1 MNIVNEGIKKK
12 LITLDDD
19 GKYIVYINENK
30 RRNYSNPEEKV
41 QAETFLALI
50 LTYNYPPQRI
60 RQFVKVTMGA
70 ETKEADIVVYNDDA
84 CTKPHIVVECK
95 KEDVSEAEF
104 EQAGNQAFSY
114 AQAVAGTIKYVWVT
128 IVDPRFRTI
137 V

>member
-1 MNIVNEGIKKK
+1 MNIVNEGINKGF
-12 LITLDDD
+12 ITLDDD
-19 GKYIVYINENK
+19 GKYIVYLNEHK
-30 RRNYSNPEEKV
+30 RRNYANPEEKV

-60 RQFVKVTMGA
+60 RQFVKVTMGS

-104 EQAGNQAFSY
+104 EQAANQAFSY
-114 AQAVAGTIKYVWVT
+114 AQAVAGTIKYG
-128 IVDPRFRTI
+128 FLEN
-137 V
+137 